1 MSSLPQHL
9 TLPSASYHQTNNT
22 TSNSNNNNTHQASP
36 TPASPFNPR
45 THRHKRSQAILGD
58 FGLGLF
64 NINDSTSIPHQT
76 ASSTSIYHQLAPPLG
91 LNTSEHNNNNNNG
104 DIAAQQ
110 TIIPSASQSVP
121 KEVPFTLTSNNTDNT
136 NTNTANNKT
145 SEEDNG
151 YLDRHFNFN
160 NRQDFTNDPTISKY
174 AFPKFEDFHNS
185 INNNTNASPTA
196 TYTTNFR
203 KNLSSPI
210 QLSNK
215 LSQSSLRQKTS
226 FNMATGTNTNIGTNT
241 GTNTGTST
249 SAVPDAIIDLDYIL
263 SANVNNHNLD
273 IDHETNFMAMDSE
286 PIFNQE
292 MDFLGSPAIAE
303 EDDSEYTCSLAD
315 DIMDLNDLD
324 APSLMHQGIQ
334 QQQQQQQQLP
344 PLSPPRSAMA
354 AALSSSS
361 SGHHQFY
368 SLANSSASSINNN
381 GNNNNPST
389 SLSNTPLVSTPTQQR
404 SGARAH
410 RYQIFYDQSNRISN
424 ALKGPPS
431 MESISRQETP
441 PLQTH
446 QQFRY
451 HKNNNSGANTAT
463 SNTTVAYNLNHS
475 SSLPSLKGKRSFSSM
490 RYAEFKRMSSP
501 KREFNR
507 NVLSMSPTKF
517 NLSNA
522 GNSSNNF
529 GNHLGL
535 LHGIPRLNPDGF
547 HSPNHAKLQSHYNSA
562 VAGGAG
568 GGQGMGSNQYM
579 MSPTKFNPDTFFNP
593 SNNSTTHTID
603 EFEGQ
608 SNLNP
613 RTVPQ
618 SSTPSTLGTQS
629 TMETSATENSVKE
642 NRGKDGG
649 QTSENSSPIS
659 NCSETSTKVVNNIDT
674 ELETEDEIMKD
685 APEIIITNDVERKM
699 DNVRQNLVYNKG
711 NMEDDGNGVNMF
723 GGEEEVEEEEGEE
736 EEENELTRV
745 DIDDGSEVENEDQNL
760 LVRLLT
766 LTIPRIS
773 IHNNEL
779 ATSSPSESTLSG
791 HASPI
796 GNHSEHQLVQ
806 GQKCVELV
814 QPSPVSTTFSSSYQI
829 DTKDEVFEPKQPL
842 DNKNEESVARAE
854 RNDCEIVKEKPELDL
869 IALSNANVKTS
880 TIRPSNEIS
889 PLSSSPPPTT
899 TTTTTTLSNNVDAK
913 KELDRLDAPE
923 GLERPEK
930 VERLERLDF
939 AQPLK
944 SQIHR
949 SVFES
954 SSSLDILPQTSL
966 ENKVHMPVLDSAP
979 SSTSHMHASV
989 FETSS
994 SDINSQISHHRKSPE
1009 RSIEFVKPAVVMAS
1023 HTNQS
1028 NTRLQS
1034 STSTTISLSSSSSS
1048 SFTRT
1053 FRRQKHGR
1061 SKSMIEDLI
1070 SIKSEASG
1078 NGGGGRATTSS
1089 KAARR
1094 SSKFFDWIR
1103 KK

>member
-1 MSSLPQHL
+1 
-9 TLPSASYHQTNNT
+9 
-22 TSNSNNNNTHQASP
+22 
-36 TPASPFNPR
+36 
-45 THRHKRSQAILGD
+45 
-58 FGLGLF
+58 
-64 NINDSTSIPHQT
+64 
-76 ASSTSIYHQLAPPLG
+76 
-91 LNTSEHNNNNNNG
+91 
-104 DIAAQQ
+104 
-110 TIIPSASQSVP
+110 
-121 KEVPFTLTSNNTDNT
+121 
-136 NTNTANNKT
+136 
-145 SEEDNG
+145 
-151 YLDRHFNFN
+151 
-160 NRQDFTNDPTISKY
+160 
-174 AFPKFEDFHNS
+174 
-185 INNNTNASPTA
+185 
-196 TYTTNFR
+196 
-203 KNLSSPI
+203 
-210 QLSNK
+210 
-215 LSQSSLRQKTS
+215 
-226 FNMATGTNTNIGTNT
+226 
-241 GTNTGTST
+241 
-249 SAVPDAIIDLDYIL
+249 
-263 SANVNNHNLD
+263 
-273 IDHETNFMAMDSE
+273 
-286 PIFNQE
+286 
-292 MDFLGSPAIAE
+292 
-303 EDDSEYTCSLAD
+303 
-315 DIMDLNDLD
+315 
-324 APSLMHQGIQ
+324 
-334 QQQQQQQQLP
+334 
-344 PLSPPRSAMA
+344 
-354 AALSSSS
+354 
-361 SGHHQFY
+361 
-368 SLANSSASSINNN
+368 
-381 GNNNNPST
+381 
-389 SLSNTPLVSTPTQQR
+389 
-404 SGARAH
+404 
-410 RYQIFYDQSNRISN
+410 
-424 ALKGPPS
+424 
-431 MESISRQETP
+431 
-441 PLQTH
+441 
-446 QQFRY
+446 
-451 HKNNNSGANTAT
+451 
-463 SNTTVAYNLNHS
+463 
-475 SSLPSLKGKRSFSSM
+475 
-490 RYAEFKRMSSP
+490 
-501 KREFNR
+501 
-507 NVLSMSPTKF
+507 
-517 NLSNA
+517 
-522 GNSSNNF
+522 
-529 GNHLGL
+529 
-535 LHGIPRLNPDGF
+535 
-547 HSPNHAKLQSHYNSA
+547 
-562 VAGGAG
+562 
-568 GGQGMGSNQYM
+568 
-579 MSPTKFNPDTFFNP
+579 
-593 SNNSTTHTID
+593 
-603 EFEGQ
+603 
-608 SNLNP
+608 
-613 RTVPQ
+613 
-618 SSTPSTLGTQS
+618 
-629 TMETSATENSVKE
+629 METSATENSVKE

-711 NMEDDGNGVNMF
+711 NMEDEGNGVNMY
-723 GGEEEVEEEEGEE
+723 GGEEEVEQEEEEEEE

-745 DIDDGSEVENEDQNL
+745 DIDDASEVENEDQNL

-806 GQKCVELV
+806 GQKVVELV
-814 QPSPVSTTFSSSYQI
+814 KPSPVSTTFSSSYQI

-842 DNKNEESVARAE
+842 DNKDEERVARAE
-854 RNDCEIVKEKPELDL
+854 RNDSEIVKEKPELDL

-889 PLSSSPPPTT
+889 PLSSSPLPPLPPST
-899 TTTTTTLSNNVDAK
+899 TTTTTTLSNNVEAK
-913 KELDRLDAPE
+913 KELDRLDSPE
-923 GLERPEK
+923 GLERLEK

-939 AQPLK
+939 ARPLK
-944 SQIHR
+944 SQMHR

-1009 RSIEFVKPAVVMAS
+1009 RGIEFVKPAVVMAS